1 MGTKFTKEQK
11 KAMYEARYVG
21 RTVELTEALDDP
33 YTPKPVGARFHVQEL
48 MMNSSFMGVG
58 SQVVVWL
65 CLWNMT
71 ILKLSNK
78 YIVYH

>member
-33 YTPKPVGARFHVQEL
+33 YTPKPVGVKFHVTSIDDEL
-48 MMNSSFMGVG
+48 QLHG
-58 SQVVVWL
+58 SWEDGGSMAIVIEHDHFKVVE
-65 CLWNMT
+65 
-71 ILKLSNK
+71 
-78 YIVYH
+78 